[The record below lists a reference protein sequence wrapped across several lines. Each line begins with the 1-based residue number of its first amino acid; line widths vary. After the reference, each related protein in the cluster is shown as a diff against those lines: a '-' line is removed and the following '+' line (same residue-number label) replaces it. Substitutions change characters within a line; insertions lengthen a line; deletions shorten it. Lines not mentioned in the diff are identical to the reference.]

1 MERFLSRDASGGYPS
16 PKLAPGVSRRVSM
29 KCCINTWVYHHHQ
42 VSFQRITE
50 MEPEELAVSVRRAEQ
65 IMLPIIQELKPSA
78 GASLFLLAQYTQ
90 VLVTG
95 TDALTLESAKAIS
108 SAILALWEAGY
119 YIPCPDY
126 PFTLQETLQVLE
138 EGLFARRDD
147 ADAFQPWTPVEGVP
161 PSAMDQVAEG
171 IVTHPETALW
181 HISLMV
187 NGPCVSSRAYQDE
200 LAGTLFERDD
210 TKDELE
216 GNLDAWLEAAHDNR
230 EAAPHE

>member
-1 MERFLSRDASGGYPS
+1 MEKP
-16 PKLAPGVSRRVSM
+16 PM
-29 KCCINTWVYHHHQ
+29 KWYINTWVDHHHQ
-42 VSFQRITE
+42 VSFQRTTE

-119 YIPCPDY
+119 YTPGPDY
-126 PFTLQETLQVLE
+126 PFTLQETLQELE
-138 EGLFARRDD
+138 EGLLARGDD
-147 ADAFQPWTPVEGVP
+147 ADAFQPWTPVEGVL
-161 PSAMDQVAEG
+161 PSGMDQVAGG

-181 HISLMV
+181 HIWLMV
-187 NGPCVSSRAYQDE
+187 NSPCVSFGASQDE
-200 LAGTLFERDD
+200 HAGTPFERED

-216 GNLDAWLEAAHDNR
+216 ADLDAAREAAHDNR
-230 EAAPHE
+230 EVAPDE